1 MGADFKSTEKIQEKM
16 LKQPAKVSRKKE
28 ELE

>member
-1 MGADFKSTEKIQEKM
+1 MGADLKSTGKVQEKM
-16 LKQPAKVSRKKE
+16 LKQLAKVSRKKE